1 MPLAAVAAAAVTAG
15 GAYLSSKANSKAIKK
30 SSKAQQAATDSNI
43 ALQRD
48 IYGQNKSALS
58 PFMERGN
65 AAGSAINALL
75 GLGAPAS
82 PQPSALSGFGGGD
95 PSIGPYASGGG
106 FGGVR
111 TYGYEGMDGAQGQP
125 YGALSGFNPGWMQ
138 QQGPEVAQPTTA
150 QIGPQQA
157 ATDAYNIFK
166 QSTGYVDRLNE
177 GYRATNAGYAG
188 RGLVQSGAAQKALLK
203 YGQQQASNEFGNYLG
218 YLGNQQGVGL
228 SGASALAGVGQSFA
242 NNVGNINQN
251 QAQFTGQAAVARA
264 NNSNSLITGI
274 SGAIGGALGG
284 FGGGSSYGSAASSIP
299 YGDGSNMTGG
309 IFRRGF

>member
-1 MPLAAVAAAAVTAG
+1 MPLAAVAGAVVTAG
-15 GAYLSSKANSKAIKK
+15 GAYLSAKSNSKAIKK
-30 SSKAQQAATDSNI
+30 SAKAQQSATDSNI
-43 ALQRD
+43 ALQTKARD
-48 IYGQNKSALS
+48 ENVGILS
-58 PFMERGN
+58 PFVNRGN
-65 AAGSAINALL
+65 AAGNQINALL
-75 GLGAPAS
+75 GLGAPTAA
-82 PQPSALSGFGGGD
+82 PQPSALGGYSPSGM
-95 PSIGPYASGGG
+95 IN
-106 FGGVR
+106 
-111 TYGYEGMDGAQGQP
+111 EGMDGAQGQP

-138 QQGPEVAQPTTA
+138 QQGPEVGAPQPTTA
-150 QIGPQQA
+150 QISPQQA

-166 QSTGYVDRLNE
+166 QSTGYVERVNE
-177 GYRATNAGYAG
+177 GNRSINAGYAG

-251 QAQFTGQAAVARA
+251 QAQFTGQASVARA

-274 SGAIGGALGG
+274 GGAIGGALGA
-284 FGGGSSYGSAASSIP
+284 FGGGSRYGSAASSIP

>member
-15 GAYLSSKANSKAIKK
+15 GSILSSSKNSKAIKK
-30 SSKAQQAATDSNI
+30 SSKAQQAATDANI
-43 ALQRD
+43 ALQKD

-65 AAGSAINALL
+65 AAGNAINALL
-75 GLGAPAS
+75 GLGGQAPAQ
-82 PQPSALSGFGGGD
+82 PQPSALSAFGGTGQ
-95 PSIGPYASGGG
+95 I
-106 FGGVR
+106 
-111 TYGYEGMDGAQGQP
+111 YEGMDGAQGQP
-125 YGALSGFNPGWMQ
+125 YGALAGFNPGWMQ
-138 QQGPEVAQPTTA
+138 QQGPEVAAPQPATA
-150 QIGPQQA
+150 QISPQQA

-228 SGASALAGVGQSFA
+228 SGASALAGVGQNYA
-242 NNVGNINQN
+242 NNVGSINQN
-251 QAQFTGQAAVARA
+251 QAQFAGQAAVARA

-274 SGAIGGALGG
+274 GGALGG
-284 FGGGSSYGSAASSIP
+284 ALGAFGSGSSYGSAASSIP